1 MIWHSDSI
9 SKVLQELGVSRD
21 EGLTNAQ
28 ADERTD
34 RYGANVPPVQE
45 THNFSTCLKAAFHN
59 PGMQAMLI
67 AAVGII
73 AFSIYRTSKGHPTDW
88 SLMAVMIVATLIYAG
103 VVAALRYFAEK
114 RLVNVTSHAATAAK
128 VLRDGKWYSTTADRL
143 VPGDII
149 RLYEGDLVP
158 ADCRILESYSL
169 LCDET
174 VLTGDTIPVA
184 KAAGENLSNITPLKK
199 RTNMVYAGC
208 MVVLGSAEAVVVETG
223 GDTELNRQQLLQM
236 DSRRYLPHQEA
247 LGKTGRA
254 VTAVA
259 VCGALL
265 SFAGAMVCQDRYNE
279 LVWSDMFMTA
289 AAIMAAAAAVTLGIP
304 ALTAITATVKRLER
318 RGVLVQHLDA
328 VEKIGHAH
336 VIVLDRFSILTEDAF
351 TMKDV
356 YTGETVMPAP
366 TKNPDQAVASLVQL
380 ATLCSRDNDA
390 NDPMDAAIAQYAKK
404 IGMDTAKLHGE
415 FPRMGVIPS
424 SASRHCM
431 TAIHLISGKNVA
443 ILKGDPTEVIPHC
456 TDANAE
462 QIAELT
468 LSMEKRGERVLAVA
482 YRYLDEVTSNPT
494 AEDIENDMIFVGL
507 LGLASRPRPK
517 AEKALFECADAGIT
531 TLLIT
536 GDSLAMATAS
546 AKSIGLIDS
555 DDEAFDGVLLADMSD
570 DDIMELLRTVRVI
583 SRPAADDRSR
593 IVRALQKR
601 GATVIMTGDD
611 ARDLAAMKEADISV
625 AIGDCEDVAKVG
637 ADIIIPDGRFET
649 LRYTVRASRGMM
661 TSMRKATGFRVAAS
675 VGIVM
680 TELLGLLFGGCLL
693 LSPLMLLLCGLLVEL
708 VFAPALAAEKAE
720 WREMHIP
727 PRLAHLPV
735 LNILWMLRSI
745 AQGLV
750 MAIGPAVVFAV
761 VGITT
766 GDWNNLA
773 VSQAALT
780 FLLTLAVQGFVF
792 RASIPSAFAPFNWR
806 WPIALAV
813 TVVLAIL
820 LATIPAQGAGFGVT
834 DGSGWAIILAATLV
848 PALLTDIIK
857 SVLALFVGSKRESS
871 ELN

>member
-1 MIWHSDSI
+1 MIWHSEPIDN
-9 SKVLQELGVSRD
+9 VLKEWDVSRST
-21 EGLTNAQ
+21 GLTNAQ

-45 THNFSTCLKAAFHN
+45 THNFPTCLKAAFHN
-59 PGMQAMLI
+59 PGMQAMPI

-88 SLMAVMIVATLIYAG
+88 SLMVVMILATLIYAG
-103 VVAALRYFAEK
+103 VVAVIRYFAEK
-114 RLVNVTSHAATAAK
+114 RLVNVTSHAETAAK
-128 VLRDGKWYSTTADRL
+128 VLRDGRWYSTTANRL

-174 VLTGDTIPVA
+174 VLTGDTIPAA

-208 MVVLGSAEAVVVETG
+208 MVVLGSAEAIVVETG
-223 GDTELNRQQLLQM
+223 GNTELNRQEVLQM
-236 DSRRYLPHQEA
+236 DNRRYLPHQET

-259 VCGALL
+259 VGGAILA
-265 SFAGAMVCQDRYNE
+265 FAGAMVCQDMYNE

-289 AAIMAAAAAVTLGIP
+289 AAIMASAAAVTLGIP
-304 ALTAITATVKRLER
+304 ALSAIASTVKRLER
-318 RGVLVQHLDA
+318 HGVLVQHLDA
-328 VEKIGHAH
+328 AERIGHAH
-336 VIVLDRFSILTEDAF
+336 AIVLDRFSILTEDAF
-351 TMKDV
+351 AVKDI
-356 YTGETVMPAP
+356 YTGETITPAP
-366 TKNPDQAVASLVQL
+366 TKHPDPAVTSLVQL
-380 ATLCSRDNDA
+380 ALLCNHDNDA
-390 NDPMDAAIAQYAKK
+390 ADPIDTAIAKYAKK

-424 SASRHCM
+424 AATRHCM

-443 ILKGDPTEVIPHC
+443 ILKGDPAEVLPHC
-456 TDANAE
+456 AE
-462 QIAELT
+462 VNTEQLSELT
-468 LSMEKRGERVLAVA
+468 LSLEKRGERVLAVA
-482 YRYLDEVTSNPT
+482 YRYLDEVTANPT
-494 AEDIENDMIFVGL
+494 AEDIEKDMIFVGL
-507 LGLASRPRPK
+507 LGLADRPRPK

-536 GDSLAMATAS
+536 GDSMAMAAAS
-546 AKSIGLIDS
+546 AKNIGLIDS
-555 DDEAFDGVLLADMSD
+555 EDEVFDGTQLTNMTDEQIV
-570 DDIMELLRTVRVI
+570 ELLRTVRVI
-583 SRPAADDRSR
+583 SRPAAEDRSR
-593 IVRALQKR
+593 IVKALQKR

-611 ARDLAAMKEADISV
+611 ARDLAAMKEADIGV
-625 AIGDCEDVAKVG
+625 AMGDCEDVAKIG

-649 LRYTVRASRGMM
+649 LRYTIRASRGMM
-661 TSMRKATGFRVAAS
+661 TSVRKATGFRVAAS

-708 VFAPALAAEKAE
+708 VFVPALAAEKAE

-735 LNILWMLRSI
+735 LNLLWMLRSI
-745 AQGLV
+745 VQGLV
-750 MAIGPAVVFAV
+750 MALGPAIVFAI
-761 VGITT
+761 VGVTT
-766 GDWNNLA
+766 GDWGGMA

-780 FLLTLAVQGFVF
+780 FLLTLAAQGFVF
-792 RASIPSAFAPFNWR
+792 RASIPSVFAPFNWR
-806 WPIALAV
+806 WPMAAAITVAIAVLFAIIPPLGAV
-813 TVVLAIL
+813 
-820 LATIPAQGAGFGVT
+820 FGVT
-834 DGSGWAIILAATLV
+834 VGNGWAIILAATLV
-848 PALLTDIIK
+848 PALLTDIVK
-857 SVLALFVGSKRESS
+857 SVLALFVGGKREGN

>member
-1 MIWHSDSI
+1 MIWHSEPIDN
-9 SKVLQELGVSRD
+9 VLKELDVSRSA
-21 EGLTNAQ
+21 GLTNTQ
-28 ADERTD
+28 ADARTD

-45 THNFSTCLKAAFHN
+45 THDFTTCLKAAFHN

-73 AFSIYRTSKGHPTDW
+73 AYSIYRTSKGHPTDW
-88 SLMAVMIVATLIYAG
+88 SLMVVMIVATLIYAG
-103 VVAALRYFAEK
+103 VVAVLRYFAEK

-174 VLTGDTIPVA
+174 VLTGDTIPAA
-184 KAAGENLSNITPLKK
+184 KAAGEHLSNITTLKK

-223 GDTELNRQQLLQM
+223 GDTELNRQQVLQM

-259 VCGALL
+259 VCGAILA
-265 SFAGAMVCQDRYNE
+265 FAGAMVCQDMYHE
-279 LVWSDMFMTA
+279 LVWSDMFITA
-289 AAIMAAAAAVTLGIP
+289 AAIMASAAAVTLGIP
-304 ALTAITATVKRLER
+304 ALAAISSTVKRLER
-318 RGVLVQHLDA
+318 HGVLVQHLDA
-328 VEKIGHAH
+328 AEKIGHAH

-351 TMKDV
+351 AVKDV
-356 YTGETVMPAP
+356 YTGEAVTPAP
-366 TKNPDQAVASLVQL
+366 AKHPDQTLTSLVQL
-380 ATLCSRDNDA
+380 ATLCNHDDDA
-390 NDPMDAAIAQYAKK
+390 GDPMDAAIAQYAKK

-424 SASRHCM
+424 SAARHCM
-431 TAIHLISGKNVA
+431 TAIHLIAGKNVA
-443 ILKGDPTEVIPHC
+443 ILKGDPAEVIPHC
-456 TDANAE
+456 ADVSEELIND
-462 QIAELT
+462 LT

-482 YRYLDEVTSNPT
+482 YRYLDEVTANPT
-494 AEDIENDMIFVGL
+494 AEDIEKDMIFVGL
-507 LGLASRPRPK
+507 LGLAARPRPK

-546 AKSIGLIDS
+546 AKNIGLIDN
-555 DDEAFDGVLLADMSD
+555 DDEAFDGTLLADMSD
-570 DDIMELLRTVRVI
+570 EAIAELLRTVRVI
-583 SRPAADDRSR
+583 SRPDATDRTR
-593 IVRALQKR
+593 IVKALQKR

-611 ARDLAAMKEADISV
+611 ARDLAAMKEADIGV
-625 AIGDCEDVAKVG
+625 AMGECEDVAKIG

-649 LRYTVRASRGMM
+649 LRYTIRTSRGMM

-708 VFAPALAAEKAE
+708 VLAPALAAEKAE

-750 MAIGPAVVFAV
+750 MAIGPAVVFAI
-761 VGITT
+761 VGVTT
-766 GDWNNLA
+766 GDWSRLA
-773 VSQAALT
+773 VSQAAIT

-806 WPIALAV
+806 WPMALAV
-813 TVVLAIL
+813 TVVLAVL
-820 LATIPAQGAGFGVT
+820 LTTIPPLGATFGVT
-834 DGSGWAIILAATLV
+834 VGNSWPIIAAATLV
-848 PALLTDIIK
+848 PALLADIIK
-857 SVLALFVGSKRESS
+857 SVLALFVGGKRESS
-871 ELN
+871 EWN